1 MAESNAVLVELP
13 STTLKGHIV
22 ALIRDDIT
30 RGKYRPGER
39 LNESKLARQYGVSR
53 IPVREAL
60 VQLQEQ
66 GLVMNHPRRGM
77 FVNSLGEEDTQEIN
91 SIRIVL
97 EAEAMKLCRAHFTS
111 EMNVNLT
118 RIVEIMERWK
128 GGSELDA
135 AALDLEFHRTLWSYS
150 GNPYLA
156 RTLDSLVRVVL
167 AHHALDSTAHD
178 MVRWSLNHHRVLLE
192 VVQGES
198 RVTPEEAIVTHLRL
212 CYSNPERFSSFGLT
226 ERR

>member
-1 MAESNAVLVELP
+1 MAQSNAVVELP
-13 STTLKGHIV
+13 STTLKTQIL
-22 ALIRDDIT
+22 ALIRDEIT
-30 RGKYRPGER
+30 HGKYRPGER

-77 FVNSLGEEDTQEIN
+77 FVNSLGEKETQEIN

-97 EAEAMKLCRAHFTS
+97 EAEAMKLCRARFTS
-111 EMNVNLT
+111 QMDDNLT
-118 RIVEIMERWK
+118 RIVKAMERWE

-135 AALDLEFHRTLWSYS
+135 AALDLEFHRTLWSYG

-167 AHHALDSTAHD
+167 AHHALDGIGHE

-198 RVTPEEAIVTHLRL
+198 RFTPEEAIVTHLRL
-212 CYSNPERFSSFGLT
+212 CYSNPERFSSVGLA
-226 ERR
+226 EKR